1 VPESLIVP
9 PELIFTTVPLV
20 APAREFPKQTSNCIT
35 YSLPNQLP
43 IAMPCFVISAI
54 TDVSNESMEPNAAR
68 IMAYSIMIGYKE
80 GSIFNIPS
88 KCKGK
93 GYFQLNSHLILKNK
107 LLTMQQ
113 VQLMCLE

>member
-1 VPESLIVP
+1 VPESLVVP

-20 APAREFPKQTSNCIT
+20 APAPGIPKQTSNCIT

-43 IAMPCFVISAI
+43 IAICLVLVMLSV

-88 KCKGK
+88 KCIEGK
-93 GYFQLNSHLILKNK
+93 PEGYFQLNSHLILKISY
-107 LLTMQQ
+107 
-113 VQLMCLE
+113 

>member
-1 VPESLIVP
+1 ML
-9 PELIFTTVPLV
+9 
-20 APAREFPKQTSNCIT
+20 
-35 YSLPNQLP
+35 
-43 IAMPCFVISAI
+43 SAI

-88 KCKGK
+88 KCIEGK
-93 GYFQLNSHLILKNK
+93 PEGYFQLNSHLILKNK